1 MKVDDG
7 PDRWAPPFSRQER
20 GRRWSGPAGKK
31 WAASST
37 GPSRAGGKKNKGGE
51 GRWAAGKKGKE
62 GGEWA
67 AWARWGWMG
76 FGVWV
81 RFVFFFKPF

>member
-1 MKVDDG
+1 VGPTCQAAGEREKVE
-7 PDRWAPPFSRQER
+7 WA
-20 GRRWSGPAGKK
+20 AGKK

-37 GPSRAGGKKNKGGE
+37 GPSRADGSKKGGE
-51 GRWAAGKKGKE
+51 GRWVAGKKEKE

-67 AWARWGWMG
+67 AWAGWGWMG

-81 RFVFFFKPF
+81 RFVFFSNPFKTNFQTFF